1 MFVTV
6 QTIERTTTLLQSCRS
21 AAEISARIEAAVR
34 GGRLGPG
41 DRVPTVRALAADL
54 RLSPTTVAAAY
65 NDLRRKGIVSGAG
78 RAGTRVTA
86 RPPLPVTSEPLPADV
101 CDLASGNPDL
111 RLLPP
116 IAAALRRVEARSHLY
131 GDPADRDDLRTSFA
145 REFASDGIAAPALT
159 IVSGALDGV
168 ERVLQAHVL
177 PGDAVAVEDPG
188 YSGVLDLVRALGV
201 TPRSVG
207 VDDHG
212 PLPDHLERALRAGAR
227 AAIFTPRAQ
236 NPTGS
241 AFTPRR
247 VRELRRVLRDH
258 PETLVI
264 EDDHAGPV
272 AGAPAL
278 TLTTADWPRWSVI
291 RSVSKSLGPDLR
303 LAVLTGDVTTVARV
317 EGRRLV
323 GAGWVS
329 GILQALVM
337 HLRADPA
344 TRRLLAQA
352 ERSYARRRATLVRAL
367 ATHGIAG
374 RGRSGLN
381 VWVPVP
387 EETAVVQGLLVRGWA
402 VRAGERYRISSP
414 AAVRITTAAL
424 ETDDAKRV
432 AADLASLLVPRGHR
446 TQIA

>member
-1 MFVTV
+1 MSSTSSV
-6 QTIERTTTLLQSCRS
+6 RS
-21 AAEISARIEAAVR
+21 
-34 GGRLGPG
+34 
-41 DRVPTVRALAADL
+41 
-54 RLSPTTVAAAY
+54 
-65 NDLRRKGIVSGAG
+65 VS
-78 RAGTRVTA
+78 
-86 RPPLPVTSEPLPADV
+86 
-101 CDLASGNPDL
+101 
-111 RLLPP
+111 
-116 IAAALRRVEARSHLY
+116 
-131 GDPADRDDLRTSFA
+131 
-145 REFASDGIAAPALT
+145 
-159 IVSGALDGV
+159 
-168 ERVLQAHVL
+168 
-177 PGDAVAVEDPG
+177 
-188 YSGVLDLVRALGV
+188 

-212 PLPDHLERALRAGAR
+212 PLPDHLERALRGGAR

-236 NPTGS
+236 NPTGA

-258 PETLVI
+258 SETLVI
-264 EDDHAGPV
+264 EDDHAGPI

-352 ERSYARRRATLVRAL
+352 ERSYARRRSTLVRAL
-367 ATHGIAG
+367 ATHGIAAH
-374 RGRSGLN
+374 GRSGLN

-387 EETAVVQGLLVRGWA
+387 EETVVVQGLLARGWA

-414 AAVRITTAAL
+414 PAVRITTTTL

-432 AADLASLLVPRGHR
+432 AADLASLLVSRGHR
-446 TQIA
+446 TQTA

>member
-1 MFVTV
+1 
-6 QTIERTTTLLQSCRS
+6 
-21 AAEISARIEAAVR
+21 VR
-34 GGRLGPG
+34 GGRIGPG
-41 DRVPTVRALAADL
+41 DRLPTVRALAAEL

-78 RAGTRVTA
+78 RSGTRVTA

-101 CDLASGNPDL
+101 RDLASGNPDL

-116 IAAALRRVEARSHLY
+116 IAAALRHVEARSHLY

-177 PGDAVAVEDPG
+177 PGDSVAVEDPG
-188 YSGVLDLVRALGV
+188 YSGVLDLVRALGL

-212 PLPDHLERALRAGAR
+212 PLPDHLERVLRAGAR

-236 NPTGS
+236 NPTGA

-258 PETLVI
+258 SETLVI
-264 EDDHAGPV
+264 EDDHAGPI

-303 LAVLTGDVTTVARV
+303 LAALTGDVTTVARV

-329 GILQALVM
+329 GILQSLVM

-344 TRRLLAQA
+344 TRRLLSQA
-352 ERSYARRRATLVRAL
+352 ERSYARRRSTLVRAL
-367 ATHGIAG
+367 ANHGIAA

-387 EETAVVQGLLVRGWA
+387 EETVVVQGLLARGWA

-414 AAVRITTAAL
+414 PAVRITTTAL

-432 AADLASLLVPRGHR
+432 AGDLAALLVSRGHR
-446 TQIA
+446 TQTA

>member
-1 MFVTV
+1 
-6 QTIERTTTLLQSCRS
+6 
-21 AAEISARIEAAVR
+21 
-34 GGRLGPG
+34 
-41 DRVPTVRALAADL
+41 
-54 RLSPTTVAAAY
+54 VAAAY
-65 NDLRRKGIVSGAG
+65 NDLRRKGILRGAG

-86 RPPLPVTSEPLPADV
+86 RPPLPVTSEPLPAGV
-101 CDLASGNPDL
+101 RDLATGNPDV

-116 IAAALRRVEARSHLY
+116 IATALRHLEARPHLY
-131 GDPADRDDLRTSFA
+131 GDPADRAELCTSFA
-145 REFASDGIAAPALT
+145 REFAADGIAAPALT

-177 PGDAVAVEDPG
+177 PGDAIAVEDPG
-188 YSGVLDLVRALGV
+188 YSGVLDLVRALGLN
-201 TPRSVG
+201 PRPVG

-212 PLPDHLERALRAGAR
+212 PLPDHLEHALRGGAR

-236 NPTGS
+236 NPTGA

-247 VRELRRVLRDH
+247 VRELRRVMRDH
-258 PETLVI
+258 PDTLVI

-278 TLTTADWPRWSVI
+278 TVTSTEWRRWSVI

-303 LAVLTGDVTTVARV
+303 LAMLAGDVTTVARV

-329 GILQALVM
+329 GILQSLVL
-337 HLRADPA
+337 HLRTDPA

-352 ERSYARRRATLVRAL
+352 ARTYARRRTALVRAL
-367 ATHGIAG
+367 ATRDIPAH
-374 RGRSGLN
+374 GRSGLN

-387 EETAVVQGLLVRGWA
+387 EEAGIVQGLLARGWA
-402 VRAGERYRISSP
+402 VRAGERYRLASP
-414 AAVRITTAAL
+414 PAVRITTTAL
-424 ETDDAKRV
+424 EADDANRL
-432 AADLASLLVPRGHR
+432 AADLASLLAPRGRR
-446 TQIA
+446 TQTA